1 MRVMTLM
8 IALKPETEKRLLEQA
23 SRVGVE
29 PGEYACRLL
38 EEHLPPE
45 QPKPDLESIRFL
57 EEFERENATDD
68 PEEIARR
75 QEEGEEFMRNL
86 ARSRIEME
94 GPNARKLWP

>member
-1 MRVMTLM
+1 MTLM
-8 IALKPETEKRLLEQA
+8 IALKPETEKRLREEA

-29 PGEYACRLL
+29 PGEFARRLL
-38 EEHLPPE
+38 EEHLPQERPM
-45 QPKPDLESIRFL
+45 PDVESIRLL

-68 PEEIARR
+68 PKEIARR

-86 ARSRIEME
+86 SRNRIEME